1 MVAYDASYGTP
12 AAARQSLGD
21 KITDLFSRKA
31 AAPDAGPG
39 LVPETAA
46 PAPDYV
52 LTPDARGRI
61 TLAGRSVPIALALL
75 GVGVAAFLLINRRT
89 RGPMLAAAT
98 TAWGVFGKKAA

>member
-1 MVAYDASYGTP
+1 MVAYDASHGTP

-31 AAPDAGPG
+31 PTPAPG
-39 LVPETAA
+39 LAPETGA
-46 PAPDYV
+46 PAADYV
-52 LTPDARGRI
+52 LTPDAHGRI
-61 TLAGRSVPIALALL
+61 TLAGKQVPIALALL

-89 RGPMLAAAT
+89 RGPALAAAT